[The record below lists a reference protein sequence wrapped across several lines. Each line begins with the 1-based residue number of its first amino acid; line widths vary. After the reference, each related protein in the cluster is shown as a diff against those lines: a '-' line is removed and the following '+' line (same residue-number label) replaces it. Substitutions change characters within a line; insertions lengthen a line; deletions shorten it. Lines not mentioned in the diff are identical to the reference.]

1 MVLFS
6 VNIIPVDVQGLV
18 IVAIHMLML
27 CLCCVDRFF
36 FIPQHICLL
45 FLWLID
51 NKLIWPVQDP
61 DTNSIFTYSTCL
73 LWFSNFFIVCQ
84 GVALLFGYSYFI

>member
-36 FIPQHICLL
+36 FYTTAYMFA
-45 FLWLID
+45 FLMVD
-51 NKLIWPVQDP
+51 
-61 DTNSIFTYSTCL
+61 
-73 LWFSNFFIVCQ
+73 
-84 GVALLFGYSYFI
+84 

>member
-36 FIPQHICLL
+36 LYH
-45 FLWLID
+45 
-51 NKLIWPVQDP
+51 
-61 DTNSIFTYSTCL
+61 SIYVC
-73 LWFSNFFIVCQ
+73 FSY
-84 GVALLFGYSYFI
+84 G